1 MKNLILSIVAVMLA
15 CFLAFLLFIATNQQ
29 ALVKVHETISNFSTF
44 DNVAKGKT
52 LINTDE
58 NHSAKAAITGDKAEE
73 KPYNAKDYVPI
84 AEESSHDASNKK
96 VAQAN
101 LPSFNVAL
109 KAAQEKVNNNNNSQN
124 EYNDYAI
131 DNTCQGAYYYIFTFK
146 NVKKPHS
153 FYRVTVDKHENAV
166 IFDDAYKPVPQ
177 DEARK
182 PNVSAQESEVIAQK
196 YATDHFTQIPRLE
209 KVKEA
214 KQGMLYVFV
223 DVQTKK
229 ELKLVITKSGK
240 IITQPALK

>member
-124 EYNDYAI
+124 E
-131 DNTCQGAYYYIFTFK
+131 
-146 NVKKPHS
+146 
-153 FYRVTVDKHENAV
+153 
-166 IFDDAYKPVPQ
+166 
-177 DEARK
+177 
-182 PNVSAQESEVIAQK
+182 
-196 YATDHFTQIPRLE
+196 
-209 KVKEA
+209 
-214 KQGMLYVFV
+214 
-223 DVQTKK
+223 
-229 ELKLVITKSGK
+229 
-240 IITQPALK
+240 

>member
-1 MKNLILSIVAVMLA
+1 MKNIILSIVALMLA
-15 CFLAFLLFIATNQQ
+15 CFLAFLLFIASNQQ
-29 ALVKVHETISNFSTF
+29 ALAKVHESILNFSTF

-52 LINTDE
+52 LIEPDIK
-58 NHSAKAAITGDKAEE
+58 HSAKAAISGDKAEE
-73 KPYNAKDYVPI
+73 KPYRAKDCVPI
-84 AEESSHDASNKK
+84 AEETSHDDSNKK

-109 KAAQEKVNNNNNSQN
+109 KAAQKKVNHNNNAQN
-124 EYNDYAI
+124 KYNDYAI
-131 DNTCQGAYYYIFTFK
+131 DNTCQGTYYYIFTFK
-146 NVKKPHS
+146 NAKKPHS

-182 PNVSAQESEVIAQK
+182 PNVSSQESEVIAQK
-196 YATDHFTQIPRLE
+196 YAIDHFTQSPRLE

-214 KQGMLYVFV
+214 KQGMLYVFA
-223 DVQTKK
+223 DIQTQK
-229 ELKLVITKSGK
+229 EFKLVITKSGR